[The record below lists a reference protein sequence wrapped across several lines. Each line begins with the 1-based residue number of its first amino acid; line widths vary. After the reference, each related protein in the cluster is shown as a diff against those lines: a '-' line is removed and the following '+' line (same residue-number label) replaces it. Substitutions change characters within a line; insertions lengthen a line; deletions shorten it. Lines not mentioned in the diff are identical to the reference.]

1 MRKERVSPSISYLI
15 ELAAAILFFAAAAVI
30 CVNIFYQANQRS
42 VESRDRSTALK
53 AAQSMAEQAIA
64 SKDRVPVGTWNANA
78 KWQPIDTE
86 SEYRIS
92 IREQTVVQNLYTY
105 ELQMR
110 KSDHAVMTLEFTVL
124 CEGET
129 S

>member
-1 MRKERVSPSISYLI
+1 MRKERISPSISYLI
-15 ELAAAILFFAAAAVI
+15 ELAVAILFFAAAAVI

-42 VESRDRSTALK
+42 IESEERSAALE

-78 KWQPIDTE
+78 KWQPTDIR

-92 IREQTVVQNLYTY
+92 IRERAADKKLFTY

-110 KSDHAVMTLEFTVL
+110 KSGKSILTLEFTVL
-124 CEGET
+124 CEGGV

>member
-1 MRKERVSPSISYLI
+1 MRKERISPSISYLI
-15 ELAAAILFFAAAAVI
+15 ELAVAILFFAAAAVI

-42 VESRDRSTALK
+42 IESEERSAALE

-78 KWQPIDTE
+78 KWQPTDIR

-92 IREQTVVQNLYTY
+92 IRERAADKKLFTY

-110 KSDHAVMTLEFTVL
+110 KSGKSILTLEFTVL
-124 CEGET
+124 CEGGA